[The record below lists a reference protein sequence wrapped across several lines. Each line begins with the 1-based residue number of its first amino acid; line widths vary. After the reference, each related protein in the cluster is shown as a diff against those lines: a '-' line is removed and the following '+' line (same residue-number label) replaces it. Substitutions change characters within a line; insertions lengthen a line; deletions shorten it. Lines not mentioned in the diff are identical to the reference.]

1 MILNSFDLLNFPFG
15 IFVEFFCTRKCD
27 FPQLSRTASFSSF
40 KGEAL
45 MVKHVQ
51 ITASWPCHHTER
63 VSGTCMSV

>member
-40 KGEAL
+40 KGEAG
-45 MVKHVQ
+45 VQ
-51 ITASWPCHHTER
+51 SEAVIEQSKSFGFR
-63 VSGTCMSV
+63 